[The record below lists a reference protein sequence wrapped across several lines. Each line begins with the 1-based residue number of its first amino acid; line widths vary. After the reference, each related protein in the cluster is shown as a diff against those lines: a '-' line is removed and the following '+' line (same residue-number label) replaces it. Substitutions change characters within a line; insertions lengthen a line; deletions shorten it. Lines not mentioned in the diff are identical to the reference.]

1 MVFLK
6 NIKHKIGSS
15 RNRKSGHSSAAG
27 DRDTGGVVYVFTIF
41 KG

>member
-15 RNRKSGHSSAAG
+15 RNRKSGHSSGA
-27 DRDTGGVVYVFTIF
+27 RDGGTGGIMYVFTTF